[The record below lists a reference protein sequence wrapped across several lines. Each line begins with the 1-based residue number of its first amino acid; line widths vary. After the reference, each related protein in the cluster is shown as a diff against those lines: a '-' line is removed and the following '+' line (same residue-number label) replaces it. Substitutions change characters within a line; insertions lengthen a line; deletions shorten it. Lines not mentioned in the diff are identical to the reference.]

1 MISIADSKYAKER
14 LEDRHANA
22 LIEYMGKDKTKEID
36 SIVKNFFS
44 NVGINSF
51 YDLICA
57 SPSKLVQVVTEFE
70 KLDTLTKL
78 KIKGLEQLKDCYDK
92 ILTKLKSESIYANE
106 NILSSIMKLER
117 EKTLCRERKDIS
129 SLLGNL
135 LSLLDSSKQ
144 LSCKKIYGEFYE
156 KIKTEVEAIEELL
169 NNASGCQIKGLLN
182 FVSLYD
188 KFVKEDGLTE
198 HYSSDKLIED
208 CDILT
213 CPYCNENYTYR
224 IVCSNDKKTTR
235 RTFDWDH
242 LFPKQKYPFL
252 AVSFY
257 NLVPSCKVCN
267 TFKNADSKLF
277 FNPFQNVNID
287 DVYRFNFSLDTKL
300 NTILEDKGTSENQN
314 TLPWK
319 IIEFKT
325 QDLVLNNSLKELFES
340 VKLKE
345 RMEQHKGVINL
356 VVERAKMYN
365 EIVLNGYDK
374 QLSSLGLNGF
384 TEEMKAVYWGIE
396 LDHRKY
402 YLKPFSKLTND
413 LIKEIL

>member
-1 MISIADSKYAKER
+1 MISISDSKYAKGR

-22 LIEYMGKDKTKEID
+22 LIEYMGKDKTKEMD
-36 SIVKNFFS
+36 SIVKQYFS

-57 SPSKLVQVVTEFE
+57 SPSELVQVVTVFE
-70 KLDTLTKL
+70 SFDTLTKL
-78 KIKGLEQLKDCYDK
+78 NISGLEELKDRYDK
-92 ILTKLKSESIYANE
+92 ILNKLKSKYANE
-106 NILSSIMKLER
+106 EILSSIIRLEK
-117 EKTLCRERKDIS
+117 EKKLCRDRSDIS

-135 LSLLDSSKQ
+135 LNLLGNSKQ
-144 LSCKKIYGEFYE
+144 LTCKKIYGDYYE
-156 KIKTEVEAIEELL
+156 KIKTEVEAIEKLL

-198 HYSSDKLIED
+198 YYSSDILIED

-224 IVCSNDKKTTR
+224 IVCSNDKKSIR

-242 LFPKQKYPFL
+242 LFPKKEYPFL

-267 TFKNADSKLF
+267 SFKNADSKLF

-287 DVYRFNFSLDTKL
+287 DVYSFNFSLDAKL
-300 NTILEDKGTSENQN
+300 NTILEDEETSKNQN
-314 TLPWK
+314 TPSGE

-325 QDLVLNNSLKELFES
+325 QDLALKNSLEALFES
-340 VKLKE
+340 VKLKN
-345 RMEQHKGVINL
+345 RMKQHKGVINL

-365 EIVLNGYDK
+365 ETLLKGYGK
-374 QLSSLGLNGF
+374 QFADLGLNGF
-384 TEEMKAVYWGIE
+384 SDEMKAVYWGIE
-396 LDHRKY
+396 LDHHKY

-413 LIKEIL
+413 LIKVIL